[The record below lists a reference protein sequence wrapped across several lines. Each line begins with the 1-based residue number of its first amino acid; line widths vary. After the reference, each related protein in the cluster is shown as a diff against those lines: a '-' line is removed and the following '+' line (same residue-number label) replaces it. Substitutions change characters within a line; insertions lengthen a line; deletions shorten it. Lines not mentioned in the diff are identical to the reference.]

1 MQCRAHLPIAAQG
14 LEKHGHE
21 LLHRNPGGR
30 VGEHKNGGNAAL
42 GQVLR
47 GQHHRLAGSGEA
59 AALAISV
66 SRRSNPL
73 TKQGVKRVGSSPGL
87 AAGPPRTERI
97 LTMTTNLMRPR
108 TDRMFAGVCAG
119 LANYFGIDPI
129 IVRIIFVVAV
139 LSGLTPLVYLILWI
153 VMPEEPAVT
162 PPFRY
167 DPYTGERMQ

>member
-1 MQCRAHLPIAAQG
+1 
-14 LEKHGHE
+14 
-21 LLHRNPGGR
+21 
-30 VGEHKNGGNAAL
+30 
-42 GQVLR
+42 
-47 GQHHRLAGSGEA
+47 
-59 AALAISV
+59 
-66 SRRSNPL
+66 
-73 TKQGVKRVGSSPGL
+73 
-87 AAGPPRTERI
+87 
-97 LTMTTNLMRPR
+97 MTTHLMRPR
-108 TDRMFAGVCAG
+108 SDRMFAGVCAG